1 MKKWKFLGIVVFYL
15 FCVGVGS
22 CIGYLMAIGKLQGK
36 DLILGC
42 LAVIITYYLQIIIHE
57 IGHAVFGLLSGYEF
71 LSFRVGGLILVKKNG
86 KLEGKR
92 FSLKGTGG
100 QCLLYYPGNNK
111 YDFPYVLYNLGGVL
125 GNFIA
130 GLLPLFL
137 YFAFPLN
144 KILGTLVLINFFVAI
159 FLSFTNGIPMKV
171 GGIPNDAY
179 NIILMRK
186 DREARKSFWVQL
198 QVTALLSK
206 GTRLKDMPEDWF
218 SLPMEPDWSNAL
230 VCTLATFRCGY
241 FHDSFDFAQAKES
254 TENILVHGV
263 GLVDLYR
270 NSLTIELVFYA
281 ALEGD
286 IERVKELYTK
296 ELQRSMLR
304 LRTSLS
310 AQRLFYTHALLV
322 EQDKDKAVK
331 HLKLFEKIA
340 ATFPYEG
347 EIEGER
353 ELIDYVKGVAV
364 TKLDTTTSKV

>member
-254 TENILVHGV
+254 AENILVHGV

-270 NSLTIELVFYA
+270 NLLTIELVFYA
-281 ALEGD
+281 ALEGN
-286 IERVKELYTK
+286 IEKVKELYTK
-296 ELQRSMLR
+296 KLQSFML
-304 LRTSLS
+304 LMKTSLS
-310 AQRLFYTHALLV
+310 AQRLFYTHASLV
-322 EQDKDKAVK
+322 EQDEEKAVK
-331 HLKLFEKIA
+331 HLKQFEKIA

-347 EIEGER
+347 EIESER
-353 ELIDYVKGVAV
+353 ELIDYAKGVAV
-364 TKLDTTTSKV
+364 TKLDTTSSKV